1 MANVLEARKRV
12 ERHHSTSRQL
22 RRKGYIPGVVYG
34 YQTENTP
41 IYVSG
46 AEFEKLLREEGR
58 NAVFSLDVEG
68 MQRNVMLHEV
78 QTDHLKNKVIHV
90 DFLAVNMSQDVD
102 AEVRVVLSE
111 ECAGVKD
118 GGVLQQALHELS
130 ITAKPNE
137 IPDAIT
143 VDVSNLQVGE
153 NISVGDI
160 RGQYGFTINHD
171 DTETICS
178 VLPPRQEEEISTGE
192 QQESGTPKNLEGRET
207 NEAADPS

>member
-1 MANVLEARKRV
+1 MADVLKAKKREV
-12 ERHHSTSRQL
+12 KHHSSSRRL
-22 RRKGYIPGVVYG
+22 RRNGCIPGVVYG

-41 IYVSG
+41 VYVND
-46 AEFEKLLREEGR
+46 AEFEKLLRENGR
-58 NAVFSLDVEG
+58 NAVLSLNVNG
-68 MQRNVMLHEV
+68 TQRNVMVHEV
-78 QTDHLKNKVIHV
+78 QTDPLKNKIIHV
-90 DFLAVNMSQDVD
+90 DFLAVNMSEDVD
-102 AEVRVVLSE
+102 ATVRVILSE

-130 ITAKPNE
+130 ITTKPDQ

-153 NISVGDI
+153 NITVADI
-160 RGQYGFTINHD
+160 RGQYGFTINHE

-192 QQESGTPKNLEGRET
+192 QQESGTPENLEGRET
-207 NEAADPS
+207 SEA

>member
-1 MANVLEARKRV
+1 MADVLEAKKREV
-12 ERHHSTSRQL
+12 KHHSSSRRL
-22 RRKGYIPGVVYG
+22 RRNGCIPGVVYG

-41 IYVSG
+41 VYVND
-46 AEFEKLLREEGR
+46 AEFEKLLRENGR
-58 NAVFSLDVEG
+58 NAVLSLNVNG
-68 MQRNVMLHEV
+68 TQRNVMVHEV
-78 QTDHLKNKVIHV
+78 QTDPLKNKIIHV
-90 DFLAVNMSQDVD
+90 DFLAVNMSEDVD
-102 AEVRVVLSE
+102 ATVRVILSE

-130 ITAKPNE
+130 ITTKPDQ

-153 NISVGDI
+153 NITVADI
-160 RGQYGFTINHD
+160 RGQYGFTINHE

-192 QQESGTPKNLEGRET
+192 QQESGTPENLEGRET
-207 NEAADPS
+207 SEA

>member
-1 MANVLEARKRV
+1 MADVLEAKKREV
-12 ERHHSTSRQL
+12 KHHSSSRQL
-22 RRKGYIPGVVYG
+22 RRNGCIPGVVYG

-41 IYVSG
+41 VYVND
-46 AEFEKLLREEGR
+46 AEFEKLLRENGR
-58 NAVFSLDVEG
+58 NAVLSLNVNG
-68 MQRNVMLHEV
+68 TQRNVMVHEV
-78 QTDHLKNKVIHV
+78 QTDPLKNKIIHV
-90 DFLAVNMSQDVD
+90 DFLAVNMSEDVD
-102 AEVRVVLSE
+102 ATVRVVLSE

-130 ITAKPNE
+130 ITTKPDQ

-153 NISVGDI
+153 NITVADI
-160 RGQYGFTINHD
+160 RGQYGFTINHE

-192 QQESGTPKNLEGRET
+192 QQESGTPENLEGRET
-207 NEAADPS
+207 SEA

>member
-1 MANVLEARKRV
+1 MADVLEAKKREV
-12 ERHHSTSRQL
+12 KHHSSSRRL
-22 RRKGYIPGVVYG
+22 RRNGCIPGVVYG

-41 IYVSG
+41 VYVND
-46 AEFEKLLREEGR
+46 AEFEKLLRENGR
-58 NAVFSLDVEG
+58 NAVLSLNVNG
-68 MQRNVMLHEV
+68 TQRNVMVHEV
-78 QTDHLKNKVIHV
+78 QTDPLKNKIIHV
-90 DFLAVNMSQDVD
+90 DFLAVNMSEDVD
-102 AEVRVVLSE
+102 ATVRVVLSE

-130 ITAKPNE
+130 ITTKPDQ

-153 NISVGDI
+153 NITVADI
-160 RGQYGFTINHD
+160 RGQYGFTINHE

-192 QQESGTPKNLEGRET
+192 QQESGTPENLEGRET
-207 NEAADPS
+207 SEA

>member
-1 MANVLEARKRV
+1 MADVLEAKKREV
-12 ERHHSTSRQL
+12 KHHSSSRQL
-22 RRKGYIPGVVYG
+22 RRNGCIPGVVYG

-41 IYVSG
+41 VYVND
-46 AEFEKLLREEGR
+46 AEFEKLLRENGR
-58 NAVFSLDVEG
+58 NAVLSLNVNG
-68 MQRNVMLHEV
+68 TQRNVMVHEV
-78 QTDHLKNKVIHV
+78 QTDPLKNKIIHV
-90 DFLAVNMSQDVD
+90 DFLAVNMSEDVD
-102 AEVRVVLSE
+102 ATVRVILSE

-130 ITAKPNE
+130 ITTKPDQ

-153 NISVGDI
+153 NITVADI
-160 RGQYGFTINHD
+160 RGQYGFTINHE

-192 QQESGTPKNLEGRET
+192 QQESGTPENLEGRET
-207 NEAADPS
+207 SEA

>member
-1 MANVLEARKRV
+1 MADVLGAKKREV
-12 ERHHSTSRQL
+12 KHHSSSRRL
-22 RRKGYIPGVVYG
+22 RRNGCIPGVVYG

-41 IYVSG
+41 VYVNY
-46 AEFEKLLREEGR
+46 AEFEKLLRENGR
-58 NAVFSLDVEG
+58 NAVLSLNVNG
-68 MQRNVMLHEV
+68 TQRNVMVHEV
-78 QTDHLKNKVIHV
+78 QTDPLKNKIIHV
-90 DFLAVNMSQDVD
+90 DFLAVNMSEDVD
-102 AEVRVVLSE
+102 ATVRVILSE

-130 ITAKPNE
+130 ITTKPDQ

-153 NISVGDI
+153 NITVADI
-160 RGQYGFTINHD
+160 RGQYGFTINHE

-192 QQESGTPKNLEGRET
+192 QQESGTPENLEGRET
-207 NEAADPS
+207 SGA

>member
-1 MANVLEARKRV
+1 MADVLEAKKREV
-12 ERHHSTSRQL
+12 KHHSSSRRL
-22 RRKGYIPGVVYG
+22 RRNGCIPGVVYG

-41 IYVSG
+41 VYVNY
-46 AEFEKLLREEGR
+46 AEFEKLLRENGR
-58 NAVFSLDVEG
+58 NAVLSLNVNG
-68 MQRNVMLHEV
+68 TQRNVMVHEV
-78 QTDHLKNKVIHV
+78 QTDPLKNKIIHV
-90 DFLAVNMSQDVD
+90 DFLAVNMSEDVD
-102 AEVRVVLSE
+102 ATVRVILSE

-130 ITAKPNE
+130 ITTKPDQ

-153 NISVGDI
+153 NITVADI
-160 RGQYGFTINHD
+160 RGQYGFTINHE

-192 QQESGTPKNLEGRET
+192 QQESGTPENLEGRET
-207 NEAADPS
+207 SEA

>member
-1 MANVLEARKRV
+1 MYLKQKKREV
-12 ERHHSTSRQL
+12 KHHSSSRRL
-22 RRKGYIPGVVYG
+22 RRNGCIPGVVYG

-41 IYVSG
+41 VYVNY
-46 AEFEKLLREEGR
+46 AEFEKLLRENGR
-58 NAVFSLDVEG
+58 NAVLSLNVNG
-68 MQRNVMLHEV
+68 TQRNVMVHEV
-78 QTDHLKNKVIHV
+78 QTDPLKNKIIHV
-90 DFLAVNMSQDVD
+90 DFLAVNMSEDVD
-102 AEVRVVLSE
+102 ATVRVILSE

-130 ITAKPNE
+130 ITTKPDQ

-153 NISVGDI
+153 NITVADI
-160 RGQYGFTINHD
+160 RGQYGFTINHE

-192 QQESGTPKNLEGRET
+192 QQESGTPENLEGRET
-207 NEAADPS
+207 SEA

>member
-1 MANVLEARKRV
+1 MAEVLEAKKR
-12 ERHHSTSRQL
+12 EDKHHSSSRRL
-22 RRKGYIPGVVYG
+22 RRNGCIPGVVYG

-41 IYVSG
+41 VYVND
-46 AEFEKLLREEGR
+46 AEFEKLLRENGR
-58 NAVFSLDVEG
+58 NAVLSLNVNG
-68 MQRNVMLHEV
+68 TQRNVMVHEV
-78 QTDHLKNKVIHV
+78 QTDPLKNKIIHV
-90 DFLAVNMSQDVD
+90 DFLAVNMSEDVD
-102 AEVRVVLSE
+102 ATVRVILSE

-130 ITAKPNE
+130 ITTKPDQ

-153 NISVGDI
+153 NITVADI
-160 RGQYGFTINHD
+160 RGQYGFTINHE

-192 QQESGTPKNLEGRET
+192 QQESGTPENLEGRET
-207 NEAADPS
+207 SEA

>member
-1 MANVLEARKRV
+1 MADVLEAKKRQDK
-12 ERHHSTSRQL
+12 HHSSSRQL
-22 RRKGYIPGVVYG
+22 RRNGCIPGVVYG

-41 IYVSG
+41 VYVNY
-46 AEFEKLLREEGR
+46 AEFEKLLRKNGR
-58 NAVFSLDVEG
+58 NAVLSLNVNG
-68 MQRNVMLHEV
+68 TQRNVMVHEV
-78 QTDHLKNKVIHV
+78 QTDPLKNKIIHV
-90 DFLAVNMSQDVD
+90 DFLAVNMSEDVD
-102 AEVRVVLSE
+102 ATVRVILSE

-130 ITAKPNE
+130 ITTKPDQ

-153 NISVGDI
+153 NITVADI
-160 RGQYGFTINHD
+160 RGQYGFTINHE

-192 QQESGTPKNLEGRET
+192 QQESGTPENLEGRET
-207 NEAADPS
+207 SEA

>member
-1 MANVLEARKRV
+1 MADVLEAKKREV
-12 ERHHSTSRQL
+12 KHHSSSRRL
-22 RRKGYIPGVVYG
+22 RRNGCIPGVVYG

-41 IYVSG
+41 VYVNE
-46 AEFEKLLREEGR
+46 AEFEKLLRENGR
-58 NAVFSLDVEG
+58 NAVLSLNVNG
-68 MQRNVMLHEV
+68 TQRNVMVHEV
-78 QTDHLKNKVIHV
+78 QTDPLKNKIIHV
-90 DFLAVNMSQDVD
+90 DFLAVNMSEDVD
-102 AEVRVVLSE
+102 ATVRVILSE

-130 ITAKPNE
+130 ITTKPDQ

-153 NISVGDI
+153 NITVADI
-160 RGQYGFTINHD
+160 RGQYGFTINHE

-192 QQESGTPKNLEGRET
+192 QQESGTPENLEGRET
-207 NEAADPS
+207 SEA